1 MSSPPPSRPPKKEVL
16 KMMAGFRRFRD
27 RYFVG
32 DGRVFGKLSSSGQHP
47 KTLMIACSDS
57 RVDPALLFST
67 SPGEVFVV
75 RNVANLVPPFETN
88 QGYHGVSAAI
98 EFAVV
103 KLKVQNIAVLGHRQC
118 GGIRCLFQDAHLA
131 DMDFVRYW
139 MSIAEPA
146 KQRSLLKYPAADL
159 DQLCRECEKE
169 SVVTSL
175 TNLKTFP
182 FIQKALEN
190 QSLELHGLYFDIELG
205 ELSAFDE
212 ASEEFLT
219 VITQRGN
226 SVSSNEE

>member
-1 MSSPPPSRPPKKEVL
+1 MAIQTPPRAPKKEVL

-27 RYFVG
+27 RYFAG
-32 DGRVFGKLSSSGQHP
+32 DVRVFEKLSHSGQHP

-88 QGYHGVSAAI
+88 QGFHGVSAAI

-103 KLKVQNIAVLGHRQC
+103 NLKVQNIAVLGHRQC
-118 GGIRCLFQDAHLA
+118 GGIRSLFEDSHLA
-131 DMDFVRYW
+131 ETGFVKYW

-146 KQRSLLKYPAADL
+146 KIKSLAKNPHADI
-159 DQLCRECEKE
+159 DHLCRECEKE
-169 SVVTSL
+169 SIVTSL
-175 TNLKTFP
+175 ANLKTFP
-182 FIQKALEN
+182 FIQNAIAQN
-190 QSLELHGLYFDIELG
+190 QLDLHGLYFDIELG

-212 ASEEFLT
+212 SSGDFLT
-219 VITQRGN
+219 VITQRAN